1 VVLAVGGLVMSVLDR
16 SAEPS
21 SAEPVTTEEVLRE
34 DFSGPSGAFDEY
46 RTEGYSCAVPDGAF
60 VVTSTREG
68 HSSPSVTAIPSS
80 DVVDVSTVG
89 WFVSDGGAL
98 DAARRRRPWR
108 WSCTAACRASRACSC
123 SRRPRGAVDLS
134 QRAQLRLTAVTTSSD
149 GVALTAYLDGQQEL
163 TRTEAGRRGGF
174 AEVGLV
180 VYTDGSV
187 TAAFDDM
194 LVRAA
199 LTS

>member
-1 VVLAVGGLVMSVLDR
+1 
-16 SAEPS
+16 
-21 SAEPVTTEEVLRE
+21 
-34 DFSGPSGAFDEY
+34 
-46 RTEGYSCAVPDGAF
+46 
-60 VVTSTREG
+60 
-68 HSSPSVTAIPSS
+68 
-80 DVVDVSTVG
+80 
-89 WFVSDGGAL
+89 
-98 DAARRRRPWR
+98 
-108 WSCTAACRASRACSC
+108 
-123 SRRPRGAVDLS
+123 VDLS
-134 QRAQLRLTAVTTSSD
+134 QRAQLRLTAVTTSD